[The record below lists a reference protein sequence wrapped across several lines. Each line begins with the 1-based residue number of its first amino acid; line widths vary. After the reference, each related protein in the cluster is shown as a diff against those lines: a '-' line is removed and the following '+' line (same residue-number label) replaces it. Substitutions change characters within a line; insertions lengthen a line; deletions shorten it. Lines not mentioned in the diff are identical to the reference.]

1 VPEPALLVRST
12 SLAPV
17 PASAGQARRLVRA
30 ALTEVGETV
39 AVDSA
44 EVAVSELVTNAI
56 LHAATIVELSI
67 EVTER
72 AVTIS
77 VADASPLLPVQRGWS
92 ATATTGRGLV
102 LLASLTDEH
111 GVAPRRPIGKAVW
124 FRLVRG
130 N

>member
-1 VPEPALLVRST
+1 MAEPALLVRST
-12 SLAPV
+12 SLDPV

-30 ALTEVGETV
+30 ALAEVGETA

-56 LHAATIVELSI
+56 LHAATTVELCI

-72 AVTIS
+72 AVLIS
-77 VADASPLLPVQRGWS
+77 VADANPARPVQRTWS
-92 ATATTGRGLV
+92 ATATTGRGLTLV
-102 LLASLTDEH
+102 ASLTDEH
-111 GVAPRRPIGKAVW
+111 GVAPRRPTGKTVW

-130 N
+130 T